1 VCIIKQGEVF
11 RNTKKRN
18 KIVSILLAVC
28 MVFTIVPMS
37 VISAFGMQ
45 IFVKLLVQTDTKTIT
60 LEVEPNDS
68 IDAIKAKI
76 QEKTGYAPD
85 DINLSFA
92 GKQVECGKT
101 LSDYNIQK
109 ESTLH
114 LVFKAY
120 NITVNAPDR
129 EALALKVNAYKTVNE
144 VKTSIQTEWNL
155 SEDVYNLYFNGEEL
169 VDGTLKENGVSE
181 ENAVLDVV
189 YKNCET
195 CGQPIYGAATTLPAV
210 YGICKDCGNYVSVSS
225 FKLST
230 TYYTYNGKAKTPTV
244 TVKNMLGDTLV
255 KGVDYSVKYPSGRID
270 AGKYAVTV
278 TMKGNYTGTKT
289 LYFKINP
296 MKVESCSASLSTSY
310 YTYNGKAKTPTVTVK
325 DANSKT
331 LTKGTDFSVKYP
343 TERTNA
349 GKYAVTVTMKGN
361 YTGTKTLYFKINPMK
376 VESCSASLSAQSYT
390 YNGSAKTPTVTVK
403 DANSKT
409 LTKGTDFSVKYA
421 TGRTNVGK
429 YAVTVTMKG
438 NYTGTKTLYF
448 KINPAKTS
456 IAKLTPG
463 TKSIK
468 VDVKKLTNVKGYQIQ
483 YSTSSSFANAV
494 TKTIT
499 SYNTTSHTFKNLTAK
514 KTYYV
519 RVRTYKTVNG
529 VDYFSG
535 WSSYSSAKT
544 K

>member
-1 VCIIKQGEVF
+1 M
-11 RNTKKRN
+11 NTKKRN

-144 VKTSIQTEWNL
+144 VKASIQTEWNL
-155 SEDVYNLYFNGEEL
+155 SEDVYNLYFNGEEF

-181 ENAVLDVV
+181 DNAALDVV

-331 LTKGTDFSVKYP
+331 LTKGTDFSVKY
-343 TERTNA
+343 
-349 GKYAVTVTMKGN
+349 
-361 YTGTKTLYFKINPMK
+361 
-376 VESCSASLSAQSYT
+376 
-390 YNGSAKTPTVTVK
+390 
-403 DANSKT
+403 
-409 LTKGTDFSVKYA
+409 A